1 MSKKKKEAY
10 ESYVYRKAGMVE
22 CTAWMG
28 VSLPMHFKRYDKQAK
43 PKKKIQNQ
51 SDESKELTE
60 TTDITG

>member
-1 MSKKKKEAY
+1 MVSNKLEDNVKKKKEAY

-43 PKKKIQNQ
+43 PKKKYKISQMKVK
-51 SDESKELTE
+51 S
-60 TTDITG
+60 